1 MESRNGSFESIFY
14 HGGNMKQLL
23 KRFFAW
29 LQSAKQ
35 VPEPVVSVDIPADEI
50 AKARRQEMPCLM
62 FDLTPVED

>member
-1 MESRNGSFESIFY
+1 
-14 HGGNMKQLL
+14 MKQLL

-29 LQSAKQ
+29 LRGVKQ
-35 VPEPVVSVDIPADEI
+35 APEPVVSVDIPADEI